1 MARRI
6 ALIHAVV
13 AAMEPVRAAFERL
26 WPDAECVNVLDDA
39 LAPDRARDGELKPEM
54 SRRIGALADYALS
67 LQPKG
72 ILFTC
77 SAFGPAIEAVAAKAP
92 VPVLK
97 PNEAMFE
104 EAIELGTRIVM
115 LVTFP
120 NAAES
125 MRPEFEALAKARS
138 VPARLETVY
147 VADAMAALKA
157 GNLETHN
164 RLIAEAARGLAQAD
178 AILLGQFSM
187 APAAG
192 AVARVA
198 KRPVLTSPESAVRK
212 LKGLIEA

>member
-1 MARRI
+1 
-6 ALIHAVV
+6 
-13 AAMEPVRAAFERL
+13 
-26 WPDAECVNVLDDA
+26 
-39 LAPDRARDGELKPEM
+39 
-54 SRRIGALADYALS
+54 
-67 LQPKG
+67 
-72 ILFTC
+72 
-77 SAFGPAIEAVAAKAP
+77 
-92 VPVLK
+92 LK

-147 VADAMAALKA
+147 VADAMTALKA

-164 RLIAEAARGLAQAD
+164 RLIAEAARGLGQAD

-192 AVARVA
+192 AVAQAA

>member
-67 LQPKG
+67 LQPEG

-104 EAIELGTRIVM
+104 EAMELGTRIVM

-147 VADAMAALKA
+147 VADAMTALKA

-164 RLIAEAARGLAQAD
+164 RLIAEAARGLGQAD

-192 AVARVA
+192 AVAQAA